1 MAIRQGIYVT
11 IVLGFQVILLVKL
24 RTDRAL
30 MIRGE
35 SRRNANSLAPL
46 KFKHKEK
53 DNGKSII
60 INM

>member
-46 KFKHKEK
+46 KFKEKE
-53 DNGKSII
+53 DGI
-60 INM
+60 